1 MQVIMG
7 YYSGYSV
14 SELTILFKRIVV
26 SSPVEM
32 PHIFCISGTNRLL
45 KVLLSNDDNE
55 KNDKVYHNLNVYITK
70 YTVWLQF

>member
-1 MQVIMG
+1 MQVILG

-14 SELTILFKRIVV
+14 SELTILFKRIV

-32 PHIFCISGTNRLL
+32 PHIFCISGTNRLF

-70 YTVWLQF
+70 YTVWSQF

>member
-32 PHIFCISGTNRLL
+32 PHIFCISGTNRLF

-55 KNDKVYHNLNVYITK
+55 KND
-70 YTVWLQF
+70 